1 MSHLRAILS
10 AGVCSVALSGCL
22 PAAAG
27 LALSAVSM
35 VTGGGGKNGG
45 DGFRNPIDRQATER
59 QVRQA
64 LSQLNDKVDP
74 ACQAMLEQRMQTY
87 GTLAV
92 GAGRKP
98 GAAKPAQSTADSP
111 SDAKTK
117 TPPVNLLAKVSVPAD
132 EAAPAAPAPDVAV
145 STDLASGTAPADT
158 KPEGATPPAPE
169 NAVAASPGEGASA
182 DTPAGLQPVKA
193 SLEPD
198 AASGPGQCE
207 HRWVCLPSTPKPTIM
222 LMCPGKGG
230 KKPDTTTAAAGAS
243 TAPDDAAAEKPA
255 KNEQETA
262 ALGADKSE
270 AAAPPAPGTV
280 PASTPAE
287 APAEVPA
294 EAPAASAKTEPT
306 AAAEPA
312 HRTLRSGGVADWNW
326 SYDPSKRL

>member
-1 MSHLRAILS
+1 MSHLRAILT

-27 LALSAVSM
+27 LALSAASL
-35 VTGGGGKNGG
+35 VTGGGGKNGA

-74 ACQAMLEQRMQTY
+74 ACQAMLEQHMQTY

-92 GAGRKP
+92 GADRKP
-98 GAAKPAQSTADSP
+98 GAAKPAQSTADAP
-111 SDAKTK
+111 ADAKTK
-117 TPPVNLLAKVSVPAD
+117 KPPVNLLAKVNMPTD
-132 EAAPAAPAPDVAV
+132 DAAPAPDVAV
-145 STDLASGTAPADT
+145 AADTASGSPPADT

-169 NAVAASPGEGASA
+169 HAVAALSGEAASA
-182 DTPAGLQPVKA
+182 DAPAGLQPVKA

-198 AASGPGQCE
+198 AAVGPSQCE

-230 KKPDTTTAAAGAS
+230 KKPDTTTAAAGTS

-255 KNEQETA
+255 TSVQETA
-262 ALGADKSE
+262 ALGADKPE
-270 AAAPPAPGTV
+270 AAALPAAGVV
-280 PASTPAE
+280 PAKAPAE
-287 APAEVPA
+287 APAGD
-294 EAPAASAKTEPT
+294 APAASAETEPT
-306 AAAEPA
+306 PAVEPA
-312 HRTLRSGGVADWNW
+312 HRTIRSGGVADWNW
-326 SYDPSKRL
+326 SYDPSKQL

>member
-10 AGVCSVALSGCL
+10 AGVCTVALSGCL

-64 LSQLNDKVDP
+64 LSRLNDKVDP
-74 ACQAMLEQRMQTY
+74 ACQAMLDQRMQTY

-92 GAGRKP
+92 GADRKP

-111 SDAKTK
+111 SDAKTT
-117 TPPVNLLAKVSVPAD
+117 TPPVNLLAKVTVPAD
-132 EAAPAAPAPDVAV
+132 EAPPAAPAPDVAV
-145 STDLASGTAPADT
+145 SADTASAAAPTDT

-169 NAVAASPGEGASA
+169 NAVAALPGEAASA
-182 DTPAGLQPVKA
+182 DAPAGLQPIKA

-198 AASGPGQCE
+198 AATGPGQCE

-230 KKPDTTTAAAGAS
+230 KKPDTTTAAADAS
-243 TAPDDAAAEKPA
+243 TAPDGTAAEKPA
-255 KNEQETA
+255 QSEQETA

-270 AAAPPAPGTV
+270 AAAPPAAGTV
-280 PASTPAE
+280 PANVPAE
-287 APAEVPA
+287 APVGD
-294 EAPAASAKTEPT
+294 APAASAKTEPT
-306 AAAEPA
+306 TATTPA
-312 HRTLRSGGVADWNW
+312 QRTIRSGGVADWNW
-326 SYDPSKRL
+326 SYDPSKQL